1 VTPAAAP
8 PRAIRRPIR
17 TRVQLTM
24 WYTLLLAGSLL
35 VLGSVG
41 LWLVNRALW
50 DNLDDMLRSRVAGI
64 ESDLAHDEGRFGI
77 DDAREVDALGASLD
91 IVRIWNRAG
100 KLVYGREGSTRVTT
114 SSSSPP
120 NEIPATGQVAEE
132 RLSDGRTA
140 RVVTHVVADQGRVQ
154 GYVQAGRATDEI
166 ESILARLRILGV
178 GGLLVTLVVAGVG
191 GSFLAGRALT
201 PIERITREARR
212 ISADDLARRLDLN
225 LPDDELGRLA
235 EAFDEMLAR
244 LDGAF
249 ERQRRFTADA
259 SHELRT
265 PLGIIRS
272 QIDVALGRPRSA
284 EYHAR
289 VLASVRDETDRLT
302 RLTESLLTLARAD
315 DGEAIARHT
324 VDCEDLVAEVGAH
337 VAPRARDLGVHLSVQ
352 VGECPLVLGDANW
365 LTQLLLNLLDN
376 ALRHTPRGGR
386 VELSVQS
393 TDQQV
398 AISVADSGEGIAPE
412 HLPHLAERFY
422 RVDRARGR
430 NGGAGLGLAIS
441 AWIARVHGGVLHI
454 ESTVGHGTLATV
466 LLPSTPHTAAAQGSE
481 DVGERPLAVGVTAN
495 DERCMGGTGTG
506 CDR

>member
-201 PIERITREARR
+201 PIE
-212 ISADDLARRLDLN
+212 
-225 LPDDELGRLA
+225 
-235 EAFDEMLAR
+235 
-244 LDGAF
+244 
-249 ERQRRFTADA
+249 
-259 SHELRT
+259 
-265 PLGIIRS
+265 
-272 QIDVALGRPRSA
+272 
-284 EYHAR
+284 HA
-289 VLASVRDETDRLT
+289 
-302 RLTESLLTLARAD
+302 
-315 DGEAIARHT
+315 
-324 VDCEDLVAEVGAH
+324 
-337 VAPRARDLGVHLSVQ
+337 
-352 VGECPLVLGDANW
+352 
-365 LTQLLLNLLDN
+365 
-376 ALRHTPRGGR
+376 
-386 VELSVQS
+386 
-393 TDQQV
+393 
-398 AISVADSGEGIAPE
+398 
-412 HLPHLAERFY
+412 
-422 RVDRARGR
+422 
-430 NGGAGLGLAIS
+430 
-441 AWIARVHGGVLHI
+441 
-454 ESTVGHGTLATV
+454 
-466 LLPSTPHTAAAQGSE
+466 
-481 DVGERPLAVGVTAN
+481 
-495 DERCMGGTGTG
+495 
-506 CDR
+506 